1 MGSLSYEDTLE
12 LQNEFK
18 LHFPEIIRL
27 NTASLQRLKND
38 EITDCL
44 AIVPDGVLKNNLHFY
59 THKEDMCINIC
70 FGHNILTSISKNN
83 VDTFIKN
90 SGKSTQ

>member
-1 MGSLSYEDTLE
+1 MGSLSYEDTLQM
-12 LQNEFK
+12 QNEFK

-27 NTASLQRLKND
+27 NTSSLQRLKND
-38 EITDCL
+38 EITDCT

-83 VDTFIKN
+83 VDTFIQN
-90 SGKSTQ
+90 SYKST